1 MLRLQATLCESSAEI
16 SKVPSL
22 QCNGAF
28 SPKYLLAGLG
38 QQGIHQEGWA
48 ARQYGSWPAN
58 QGIGILAQVV
68 FPPIMRMN

>member
-1 MLRLQATLCESSAEI
+1 MLRLPSARAQLRFQRCHR
-16 SKVPSL
+16 S

-28 SPKYLLAGLG
+28 RPKYLLAGLG

-48 ARQYGSWPAN
+48 ARQDGSWPAN